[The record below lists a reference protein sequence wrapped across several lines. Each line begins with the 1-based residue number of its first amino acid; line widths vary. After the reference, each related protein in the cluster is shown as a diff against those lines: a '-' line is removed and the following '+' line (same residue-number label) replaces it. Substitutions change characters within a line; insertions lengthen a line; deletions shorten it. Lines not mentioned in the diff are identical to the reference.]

1 MGLLANGV
9 EGQGIPTL
17 VIGTVRD
24 IMVEVRSPRA
34 VFVDYP
40 AGRTFG
46 PPGDLKHHERVL
58 AAALSELPRF
68 TEWGQIR
75 DLPFEWD
82 RGNQSS
88 WHTLLREELLR
99 PPLAGPLVEKV
110 IKLRPS
116 KPPLTDSP
124 RGKR

>member
-24 IMVEVRSPRA
+24 IMLEVCSPRA
-34 VFVDYP
+34 VFIDYP

-46 PPGDLKHHERVL
+46 PPGDVEHHETVL

-82 RGNQSS
+82 PGNQRS
-88 WHTLLREELLR
+88 WQTLLREELLK
-99 PPLAGPLVEKV
+99 PTLAGPMVEKV
-110 IKLRPS
+110 IELRP
-116 KPPLTDSP
+116 PNL
-124 RGKR
+124 R

>member
-1 MGLLANGV
+1 VGLVANGI

-24 IMVEVRSPRA
+24 IMAEVRSPRA

-46 PPGDLKHHERVL
+46 RPGDVKQHETVL

-82 RGNQSS
+82 PSNQVS
-88 WHTLLREELLR
+88 WHAPLREELLR
-99 PPLAGPLVEKV
+99 PLLAGPIVEKV
-110 IKLRPS
+110 IRLRPS
-116 KPPLTDSP
+116 NL
-124 RGKR
+124 R